1 MAEGDKNIGR
11 LIGNYRVLAEIG
23 AGGFGKVY
31 RGEHVYLT
39 ERTVAIKFL
48 HTHLSSTEEREQFLQ
63 EAHFLEKLKHSH
75 MLQVFDV
82 GLDDGF
88 PYLVTEYAPHG
99 SLRTRIKH
107 YAPDFLPLEE
117 VIKILSQIGQPLY
130 YAHQQQ
136 IIHRDLKPEN
146 ILFNAQDEAL
156 LSDFGIATTL
166 STASVK
172 AVGLIGTPL
181 YMAPEQFQGIISKE
195 SDQYALGCIAYELV
209 TGQPP
214 FNAPDFFALG
224 FRHMSATPV
233 PPRQI
238 NPKLPEYIEQA
249 ILKALAKQRNER
261 HTDIRAF
268 INALS
273 TPVDYQAQMSTRPAA
288 SLSPRSQSSAA
299 LIDEGTTIARTTGSP
314 GTTQQG
320 LSHESSR
327 DYTLTASYNNA
338 HSPRSQGPVTPL
350 PAVMQTPSAEQGPI
364 TPFPPMDSS
373 GSFAGDEYPTIIS
386 APEAREDVKEEVTH
400 ARSDASEYIATANGF
415 MAPPPINTRH
425 RRIFKSKRTLLI
437 IAAACI
443 LLIASMIGVLVFAL
457 PSAPSQ
463 AGKTQATQ
471 PASTASTTLGQTTN
485 PAQAGPNHQ
494 LTATTTHGPASS
506 PTSGTTSTSTT
517 GNKPTQVPTSIPT
530 SHPTITPKPDPV
542 PVTETL
548 GVPFTSS
555 GVATTHSYNGTV
567 TISVSGTGQA
577 SQTQYSDAFYVY
589 TNKAGTPNTPYHAV
603 CWVLNINGQ
612 ATDNFVS
619 LPPYNP
625 SHSYT
630 FQIDAPGGQLT
641 FNVCDG
647 DHADNTGSYS
657 ITVTQN

>member
-1 MAEGDKNIGR
+1 MTDGDRNIGR
-11 LIGNYRVLAEIG
+11 LIGNYRVITEIG

-31 RGEHVYLT
+31 RGEHIYLT
-39 ERTVAIKFL
+39 ERAVAIKFL
-48 HTHLSSTEEREQFLQ
+48 HTHLSSAEEREQFLQ

-82 GLDDGF
+82 GIDDGF
-88 PYLVTEYAPHG
+88 PYLVTEYAPNG
-99 SLRTRIKH
+99 SLRSRIKH
-107 YAPDFLPLEE
+107 YAPKFLPVEE
-117 VIKILSQIGQPLY
+117 VIRILSQVGQPLY

-146 ILFNAQDEAL
+146 ILFNAKGEAL

-195 SDQYALGCIAYELV
+195 SDQYALGCITYELV
-209 TGQPP
+209 TGQAP

-224 FRHMSATPV
+224 FRHLSATPV

-238 NPKLPEYIEQA
+238 NPDLPEHVEQA

-261 HTDIRAF
+261 HADIRAF

-273 TPVDYQAQMSTRPAA
+273 TPVHYQMQVSTGSGTALSTLPQSPALFVEEV
-288 SLSPRSQSSAA
+288 STH
-299 LIDEGTTIARTTGSP
+299 IRTTGSP
-314 GTTQQG
+314 GTAQQR
-320 LSHESSR
+320 LSHEDSR
-327 DYTLTASYNNA
+327 DYTLTASYNNTQ
-338 HSPRSQGPVTPL
+338 SPRYQGPVTPL
-350 PAVMQTPSAEQGPI
+350 PTVMQTPSVEQEPI
-364 TPFPPMDSS
+364 TPIPPVDNT
-373 GSFAGDEYPTIIS
+373 GPFAGDEYPTIIS
-386 APEAREDVKEEVTH
+386 APGTHEDIQEAANTRLISGEHV
-400 ARSDASEYIATANGF
+400 ANASDFIATPA
-415 MAPPPINTRH
+415 TRNNQ
-425 RRIFKSKRTLLI
+425 RGIFKSKRTLFI
-437 IAAACI
+437 FAAACI
-443 LLIASMIGVLVFAL
+443 LLIASIIGILVFAL

-463 AGKTQATQ
+463 AGITQAKH
-471 PASTASTTLGQTTN
+471 PASTTGTTSGQTTVI
-485 PAQAGPNHQ
+485 PTQKP
-494 LTATTTHGPASS
+494 TTTTAHGTAPGPTRVPT
-506 PTSGTTSTSTT
+506 PTSTV
-517 GNKPTQVPTSIPT
+517 GNKPTRVPTSIPT
-530 SHPTITPKPDPV
+530 THTTITPKPDPV

-555 GVATTHSYNGTV
+555 GVSTANSYSGNV

-589 TNKAGTPNTPYHAV
+589 TNKAGTPNTPYHPI

-619 LPPYNP
+619 LPPYNL

-630 FQIDAPGGQLT
+630 FQINVPAGHLT

-657 ITVTQN
+657 ITVTQK

>member
-1 MAEGDKNIGR
+1 MAEGDRNIGR

-39 ERTVAIKFL
+39 ERIVAIKFL
-48 HTHLSSTEEREQFLQ
+48 HTHLSSVEEREQFLQ

-82 GLDDGF
+82 GIDEGF
-88 PYLVTEYAPHG
+88 PYLVTEYAPNG
-99 SLRTRIKH
+99 SLRNHIKQF
-107 YAPDFLPLEE
+107 APNFLPVEE
-117 VIKILSQIGQPLY
+117 VIRILSQIGQPLY

-146 ILFNAQDEAL
+146 ILFNANDEAL

-195 SDQYALGCIAYELV
+195 SDQYALGCITYELV

-224 FRHMSATPV
+224 FRHLSATPV

-238 NPKLPEYIEQA
+238 NPDLPEHVEQA

-273 TPVDYQAQMSTRPAA
+273 TSVHYQMQVSTGSGTALSTLPQGSALFA
-288 SLSPRSQSSAA
+288 EKVSPR
-299 LIDEGTTIARTTGSP
+299 TRTTCSP
-314 GTTQQG
+314 GTAQQE
-320 LSHESSR
+320 LSHEDSR

-338 HSPRSQGPVTPL
+338 QSPRYQGPVTPL
-350 PAVMQTPSAEQGPI
+350 PTVMQTPSVEQEPI
-364 TPFPPMDSS
+364 TPFPPIDNT
-373 GSFAGDEYPTIIS
+373 GPFAGDEYPTVIS
-386 APEAREDVKEEVTH
+386 APGEHEDIQEATNTRFISGEH
-400 ARSDASEYIATANGF
+400 IATAGDF
-415 MAPPPINTRH
+415 ITPPPINTRH
-425 RRIFKSKRTLLI
+425 RRIFKSKRTLFI
-437 IAAACI
+437 FAAACM
-443 LLIASMIGVLVFAL
+443 LLIASAIGVLVFAL

-463 AGKTQATQ
+463 AGITRAKH
-471 PASTASTTLGQTTN
+471 PASTTGTTSGQTTVISTQK
-485 PAQAGPNHQ
+485 P
-494 LTATTTHGPASS
+494 TATTAHGVAPGPTKVPT
-506 PTSGTTSTSTT
+506 PTSTV
-517 GNKPTQVPTSIPT
+517 GNKPTQIPT
-530 SHPTITPKPDPV
+530 THPTITPKPDPV
-542 PVTETL
+542 PVTDTL
-548 GVPFTSS
+548 GVPFTST
-555 GVATTHSYNGTV
+555 GVSTTHSYNGSV

-589 TNKAGTPNTPYHAV
+589 TNKAGTPNVPYHAV

-612 ATDNFVS
+612 ATDNFIS

-630 FQIDAPGGQLT
+630 FQINVPAGQIT